1 MFSSHCRLCLKIEED
16 RGRKQCKLEGKFGS
30 FEAVQGIEDPGFSAV
45 IVVR

>member
-1 MFSSHCRLCLKIEED
+1 MFSSHCRLCLETEED
-16 RGRKQCKLEGKFGS
+16 RGRKQCKREGIFGN